1 MNMEQVVE
9 WQLVMEADIFEA
21 NLPQC
26 HFVCKQSHTIGPGP
40 PRWGGVNGT
49 AQQVN
54 TNHTPDNNLR
64 HVNVISHIRRQSFC
78 FVIIPAAL
86 GPGVYSASN
95 RNEYQK
101 HKNNVSG
108 E

>member
-1 MNMEQVVE
+1 MTLIGARGSIVVKALCYKPEGRGWGE
-9 WQLVMEADIFEA
+9 WFLSIYLILLV
-21 NLPQC
+21 
-26 HFVCKQSHTIGPGP
+26 
-40 PRWGGVNGT
+40 
-49 AQQVN
+49 
-54 TNHTPDNNLR
+54 
-64 HVNVISHIRRQSFC
+64 
-78 FVIIPAAL
+78 AL